1 MRTPLLRSVATA
13 TLALCV
19 IAGSAAA
26 QGKGKGH
33 DKGGKGDDDDRGQR
47 IPVAVGSR
55 DGRDNRDIRD
65 DSDNRKDRDHRDGRN
80 NREGRSNRDIRD
92 NRDVRDRGDDR
103 DNDRRVPPG
112 LAKKGGLPPG
122 QAKKMFRTADG
133 VVALRDVFGRHGY
146 TVVRTQPFGTGQY
159 VYYRQGNGLVQRA
172 VVYPGTDRLTFQN
185 VPQLLLQEV
194 LARLH

>member
-1 MRTPLLRSVATA
+1 MRNQLLRSVATA

-19 IAGSAAA
+19 LAGGAAA

-33 DKGGKGDDDDRGQR
+33 DKGEKGEGDDRGQR
-47 IPVAVGSR
+47 IPVAVGTR

-65 DSDNRKDRDHRDGRN
+65 DRDRRDDRDH
-80 NREGRSNRDIRD
+80 
-92 NRDVRDRGDDR
+92 
-103 DNDRRVPPG
+103 DRRVPPG

-122 QAKKMFRTADG
+122 QAKKMYRATDG

-159 VYYRQGNGLVQRA
+159 VYYRLGNGLVQRA

>member
-33 DKGGKGDDDDRGQR
+33 DKGDKGGKGDGDDRGR
-47 IPVAVGSR
+47 GTVSVPVIVGNR
-55 DGRDNRDIRD
+55 DIRDGRHNRKDRDHGDGRDNRDIR
-65 DSDNRKDRDHRDGRN
+65 
-80 NREGRSNRDIRD
+80 
-92 NRDVRDRGDDR
+92 DDR

-122 QAKKMFRTADG
+122 QAKKMYRTTDG

-172 VVYPGTDRLTFQN
+172 VVYPGTDRLVFQN

>member
-1 MRTPLLRSVATA
+1 MRNQLLRSVATA

-19 IAGSAAA
+19 LAGGAAA

-33 DKGGKGDDDDRGQR
+33 DKGDKGGKGEGDDRGQR
-47 IPVAVGSR
+47 IPVAVGTR
-55 DGRDNRDIRD
+55 DGRDNSDIRD
-65 DSDNRKDRDHRDGRN
+65 DRDRRDDRDH
-80 NREGRSNRDIRD
+80 
-92 NRDVRDRGDDR
+92 
-103 DNDRRVPPG
+103 DRRVPPG

-122 QAKKMFRTADG
+122 QAKKMYRATDG

-146 TVVRTQPFGTGQY
+146 TVVRTQPFGTRQY

-194 LARLH
+194 LARLY

>member
-1 MRTPLLRSVATA
+1 MRNQLLRSVATA

-19 IAGSAAA
+19 LAGGAAA

-33 DKGGKGDDDDRGQR
+33 DKGDKGGKGEGDDRGQR
-47 IPVAVGSR
+47 IPVAVGTR
-55 DGRDNRDIRD
+55 DGRDNSDIRD
-65 DSDNRKDRDHRDGRN
+65 DRDRRDDRDH
-80 NREGRSNRDIRD
+80 
-92 NRDVRDRGDDR
+92 
-103 DNDRRVPPG
+103 DRRVPPG

-122 QAKKMFRTADG
+122 QAKKMYRATDG

-194 LARLH
+194 LARLY

>member
-1 MRTPLLRSVATA
+1 MRNQLLRSVATA

-19 IAGSAAA
+19 LAGGAAA

-33 DKGGKGDDDDRGQR
+33 DKGDKGGKGEGDDRGQR
-47 IPVAVGSR
+47 IPVAVGTR

-65 DSDNRKDRDHRDGRN
+65 DRDRRDDRDHDG
-80 NREGRSNRDIRD
+80 
-92 NRDVRDRGDDR
+92 
-103 DNDRRVPPG
+103 RVPPG

-122 QAKKMFRTADG
+122 QAKKMYRATDG

-194 LARLH
+194 LARLY